1 MVKIYKSEFTLLQQ
15 EILQYLMIKAGVV
28 FNARGLAMLLN
39 RTQAGVVKALPELEK
54 QGLVYK

>member
-39 RTQAGVVKALPELEK
+39 RTQAGVGIGKNN
-54 QGLVYK
+54 QR